1 MSKVAPLYV
10 LDTSAWL
17 TLIEDEAGADVVAGI
32 LESAGAGEGVV
43 LVSFMSFMEVYTI
56 TLQERDRNEA
66 QKRVDLIAALPVL
79 RVESNTALSRLAG
92 EFKAD
97 GHLSVADA
105 WIAALARERGA
116 ILVHKDPEFEQV
128 EATIRIL
135 KLPYNV
141 GA

>member
-1 MSKVAPLYV
+1 
-10 LDTSAWL
+10 
-17 TLIEDEAGADVVAGI
+17 
-32 LESAGAGEGVV
+32 
-43 LVSFMSFMEVYTI
+43 MEVYTI

-79 RVESNTALSRLAG
+79 RVESNTALSTLAG